1 MAPLPDLDH
10 PHRRRRRR
18 LSRRRNAFSCSP
30 LVQRSPRSEC
40 MRRCMCVR
48 VCVCLV
54 ERRVGGAVA
63 WCVVLAR
70 TVSHSVSSLALP
82 HTHTLPA
89 TQPTY
94 LNTQPTTV
102 LFVFVYLPIYLVGRV
117 YLSIFVSS
125 PPNIFLLS
133 ISFINR
139 RLMCILVIIIFSFI
153 I

>member
-1 MAPLPDLDH
+1 MYAPLYVRACVFGGTESWWNGELVVQWRSVWCLH
-10 PHRRRRRR
+10 CVLVTR
-18 LSRRRNAFSCSP
+18 LA
-30 LVQRSPRSEC
+30 RSPS
-40 MRRCMCVR
+40 
-48 VCVCLV
+48 
-54 ERRVGGAVA
+54 
-63 WCVVLAR
+63 R
-70 TVSHSVSSLALP
+70 T
-82 HTHTLPA
+82 HTHPA